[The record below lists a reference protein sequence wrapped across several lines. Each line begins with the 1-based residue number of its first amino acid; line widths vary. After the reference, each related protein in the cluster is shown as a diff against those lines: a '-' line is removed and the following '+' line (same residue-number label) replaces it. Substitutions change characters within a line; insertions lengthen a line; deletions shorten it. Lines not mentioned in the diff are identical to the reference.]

1 MGKKCTTVGYG
12 YDLTFGYAFCERAD
26 AILGF
31 KFDGKSKWTGE
42 VSVSG
47 EYFESMTGKKGNKYK
62 SDYGKTKVYCY
73 FGDQTYSPYVHE
85 DYPVC
90 YKKLAWLYF
99 PTAFIGDNVTSIPR
113 YQARWRHLSFYNG
126 TYMDV
131 EGEANAAYVI
141 YYILN
146 TMLKIDTQLIDLNS
160 FEYAAQ
166 ILHQE
171 KFGISFVMTREKKT
185 IDWIKEILRT
195 IDGAVY
201 YSPTDGKYKIKLF
214 RDDYDKNNLP
224 VYDEVNTKG
233 YKIERGSWS
242 DVVTTFNFKFTN
254 PDNGK
259 ADSIVIYN
267 NAALTMVG
275 YVKQKEFSFMMIQGS
290 HARKNVINR
299 VIKKQGYPLA
309 TLRMKVNIMEAY
321 DLVPGS
327 VFIFKNDKYG
337 LPARVYRVITVGG
350 DKEDTLD
357 LEISAIEDLFSLD
370 VDLSQDFD
378 PGGDTT
384 EQHNITSAPTEN
396 TTYEMGNE
404 FTNDEDEGYV
414 PIAPFPNRSEVI
426 TSLTVDTPMKS
437 PESTSVWYKY
447 TLNEAIDSSY
457 VYDNTKEVEVTD
469 SNSMY
474 FFFNLNEEDFQKGMM
489 IGYIE
494 GTIWAFKS
502 VVQVSG
508 TTYKLV
514 RPMCLSKKHATYPAG
529 TTVYLLPNAIEDL
542 TLFEFEY
549 DYLSSESYNIWYSSP
564 LDEGPAI
571 SASHTKTYAARY
583 PLPPSNL
590 SYFDDGDS
598 YRLKFSPA
606 VRLGGASYDSCDDI
620 MAGADEGTTEG
631 EFKVYK
637 NGTHIHTITSPII
650 VDGYVVYD
658 LGNYGSGTYKVTC
671 VLPTAT
677 SDTQYESEGIEITIP

>member
-26 AILGF
+26 SLLGF
-31 KFDGKSKWTGE
+31 KFDGKIKWTGE
-42 VSVSG
+42 VNTSG
-47 EYFESMTGKKGNKYK
+47 DYFSAMTGKKGNKYK
-62 SDYGKTKVYCY
+62 SDYGKSTIYCY
-73 FGDQTYSPYVHE
+73 FGDQTTSPYQHSE
-85 DYPVC
+85 YPVC
-90 YKKLAWLYF
+90 YKHLAWLYF
-99 PTAFIGDNVTSIPR
+99 PRAFVGDNVTSIPR
-113 YQARWRHLSFYNG
+113 YQAKWRHLSFYPG
-126 TYMDV
+126 TYNDI
-131 EGEANAAYVI
+131 EGEANASYVI
-141 YYILN
+141 YYLLN
-146 TMLKIDTQLIDLNS
+146 TMLKIDSSQIDETS

-166 ILHQE
+166 LLHQE

-201 YSPTDGKYKIKLF
+201 YSPIDGKYKIKLF
-214 RDDYDKNNLP
+214 RDDYDVNTLP
-224 VYDEVNTKG
+224 IFDEVNTKG

-275 YVKQKEFSFMMIQGS
+275 YVRQKEFSFMMIQNKF
-290 HARKNVINR
+290 ARKAVINR
-299 VIKKQGYPLA
+299 VIRKQGYPLA
-309 TLRMKVNIMEAY
+309 TLRMKVNIMEAG

-337 LPARVYRVITVGG
+337 LPARVYRVVTIGG
-350 DKEDTLD
+350 DKEDSLD

-384 EQHNITSAPTEN
+384 EGHQIVSTPVEN
-396 TTYEMGNE
+396 TSYEMGNE
-404 FTNDEDEGYV
+404 FTDDEDEGYV
-414 PIAPFPNRSEVI
+414 PIAPYPNKTEII
-426 TSLTVDTPMKS
+426 TQLTVDTPMKS
-437 PESTSVWYKY
+437 PEATPVWYKY

-457 VYDNTKEVEVTD
+457 FYENDKEIEVTD
-469 SNSMY
+469 ANDLEFLFSLS
-474 FFFNLNEEDFQKGMM
+474 EEDFQKGML
-489 IGYIE
+489 IGYID
-494 GTIWAFKS
+494 GTIWCFKS
-502 VVQVSG
+502 IVQVSG
-508 TTYKLV
+508 TTYKLT
-514 RPMCLSKKHATYPAG
+514 RPMCLSKKHATFPIDS
-529 TTVYLLPNAIEDL
+529 VLYLLPNAIEDL
-542 TLFEFEY
+542 TLFEFEAEY
-549 DYLSSESYNIWYSSP
+549 LPTEDYSIWYSSP
-564 LDEGPAI
+564 LDEGGVV
-571 SASHTKTYAARY
+571 SASHTKNYAARY

-620 MAGADEGTTEG
+620 MAGSDENTYEG

-637 NGTHIHTITSPII
+637 DNIHIHTITSPTF
-650 VDGYVVYD
+650 VGGYIEHD
-658 LGNYGSGTYKVTC
+658 LGNYDSGTYKITC

-677 SDTQYESEGIEITIP
+677 SETQYESDGVEITIP